1 MFKTYQEM
9 SSNLNRG
16 MQLFIERMDMTQR
29 DRELFYDLIGFAYQE
44 GKIAGKEE
52 IINENS
58 KESLDEKE

>member
-1 MFKTYQEM
+1 MFKTYHEM

-58 KESLDEKE
+58 KENLDEK

>member
-1 MFKTYQEM
+1 M

-58 KESLDEKE
+58 KENLDEK